1 MLKLRKPD
9 VCVACD
15 AGLPAGT
22 LAWWDAEERTVTC
35 KPSREKTPDPKPAES
50 ARPELDR
57 GQAGASV
64 HREYERRKHN
74 REARI
79 RKKHKWV
86 GGLLLRFGGT
96 PQSVKAFDQGGA
108 GEQLVA
114 EFLEKCAVNSLI
126 LILHDRRMPGGWGN
140 IDHLAVAPTGV
151 WVIDANN
158 YKGKVRVQT
167 PLLGKPKLRVSGRDR
182 TKLIDG
188 LDRQVAAVRD
198 VLDRDGHSEVPVQG
212 VLCFTSGDLPLLG
225 TLKMRG
231 HLLLYRK
238 GLGRRLRKKG
248 PISPETIDAIA
259 RALAA
264 ALPPA

>member
-35 KPSREKTPDPKPAES
+35 KPCREKTPDPKPVES
-50 ARPELDR
+50 PQPELNR

-86 GGLLLRFGGT
+86 GGLLLALGGT
-96 PQSVKAFDQGGA
+96 PQSVKAFDKGGVGERRVGAFLDKRAA
-108 GEQLVA
+108 GGQIIA
-114 EFLEKCAVNSLI
+114 
-126 LILHDRRMPGGWGN
+126 LHDRRMPGGWGN
-140 IDHLAVAPTGV
+140 IDHLAITSMCVF
-151 WVIDANN
+151 VIDAKN

-167 PLLGKPKLRVSGRDR
+167 PLFGKSKLRVSGRDR

-198 VLDRDGHSEVPVQG
+198 VLDRAGHSEVPVQG
-212 VLCFTSGDLPLLG
+212 VLCFTSGDLPLFG

-238 GLGRRLRKKG
+238 RLGKRLCKKG
-248 PISPETIDAIA
+248 PISPETINAIA
-259 RALAA
+259 QTLAA